1 MASGTT
7 GTWGRPYPL
16 STDAP
21 NVHTDIQA
29 LANSLET
36 VPLFPQAKTTSFSAA
51 AGFSYAAG
59 TGVTATLPASP
70 ATGDTIRVAG
80 SATVT
85 GAAPAT
91 VTAAGGKGIN
101 GLGLAAASTFKLGT
115 PWAYAMLQYDG
126 TNWQI
131 IDGQQDT
138 GWVALSLASGFIA
151 GGLAPAARCVGDR
164 VWLCGTVHNNT
175 GGTVA
180 GNTTWATVPVA
191 CQPTLDNTYAVVG
204 NPGTGGPIGAFV
216 ISASGSP
223 AGALQ
228 NNGSVIVNQSMVL
241 DSWGYRRV

>member
-138 GWVALSLASGFIA
+138 GWVALTLGSGVTSVDGIALAVRLRGDMVDMKGAIQDGNLSGP
-151 GGLAPAARCVGDR
+151 GYV
-164 VWLCGTVHNNT
+164 
-175 GGTVA
+175 
-180 GNTTWATVPVA
+180 TVP
-191 CQPTLDNTYAVVG
+191 
-204 NPGTGGPIGAFV
+204 GTSLPSFAWPAGT
-216 ISASGSP
+216 ISFAGDTTTGYESTKILSS
-223 AGALQ
+223 GALQ
-228 NNGSVIVNQSMVL
+228 LQHSGASTAAVAAWNGLSY
-241 DSWGYRRV
+241 YRS

>member
-101 GLGLAAASTFKLGT
+101 GLGLAAASTFKIGT

-131 IDGQQDT
+131 IDGGQDT
-138 GWVALSLASGFIA
+138 GWVTMTRATNVNAGSGA
-151 GGLAPAARCVGDR
+151 YVPAYRTIGNMVYLRGAF
-164 VWLCGTVHNNT
+164 TNAT
-175 GGTVA
+175 GGTL
-180 GNTTWATVPVA
+180 GPGGTWATALPAPASTVISLYGI
-191 CQPTLDNTYAVVG
+191 QIS
-204 NPGTGGPIGAFV
+204 TGGALTYVQSIANGGTIGIDTFWYPL
-216 ISASGSP
+216 S
-223 AGALQ
+223 
-228 NNGSVIVNQSMVL
+228 
-241 DSWGYRRV
+241 